1 MVSKALYNAYAA
13 GFVDLLR
20 EVRVLGEHLID
31 KCPSCK
37 RDPICLKTLPIFK
50 TLNHDF
56 HNMISLLGCEREIIV
71 SRRNYESR
79 PT

>member
-1 MVSKALYNAYAA
+1 MVSKALYNAYAE

-20 EVRVLGEHLID
+20 EVRVFGEHLIY
-31 KCPSCK
+31 KCPSPK
-37 RDPICLKTLPIFK
+37 RESICLKILPIFK

-56 HNMISLLGCEREIIV
+56 HNMISLLRCEREIV
-71 SRRNYESR
+71 VLTRNYESR

>member
-1 MVSKALYNAYAA
+1 MVSKALYNAYAE
-13 GFVDLLR
+13 GFVELLR
-20 EVRVLGEHLID
+20 EVRVFGEHLLY
-31 KCPSCK
+31 KCLSPK

-71 SRRNYESR
+71 LTWNYESR